1 MSGTELGIV
10 DTRNIIRLV
19 NELYQYDF
27 SDFALTSF
35 KRRLERMMELH
46 NIKYADQFLLKF
58 REDPSFLETFLNDIV
73 VEPTEMFRDPS
84 LWRLLRDEYLPG
96 LMQQATTIRVWF
108 PQLSSAEELI
118 SFLILVKE
126 SGFEDKVS
134 ITATSLSNYSLEEMK
149 KGKVRLNKMEV
160 SEDNY
165 IRYHGKARLAEYYR
179 VSEGY
184 AWFDPELLGK
194 VSFMRQNLSFESVT
208 RSNDMIFFRNKL
220 LYFNQTLQDKV
231 LKSLYESLAFSGYLV
246 LGIRERANWND
257 PTRILRAVNEEESIY
272 VRK

>member
-1 MSGTELGIV
+1 MSGNELGIV

-19 NELYQYDF
+19 NDLYQYDF

-35 KRRLERMMELH
+35 KRRLERMMEMH
-46 NIKYADQFLLKF
+46 NLKYADQFLSKF
-58 REDPSFLETFLNDIV
+58 REDPSFLEIFLNDIV

-84 LWRLLRDEYLPG
+84 LWRLLRDEYLPA
-96 LMQQATTIRVWF
+96 LAQQATSIRVWF

-118 SFLILVKE
+118 SFVILVKE
-126 SGFEDKVS
+126 SGYEDQVTL
-134 ITATSLSNYSLEEMK
+134 TATSLSNFSLEEMK
-149 KGKVRLNKMEV
+149 RGKVRLNKMEV

-165 IRYHGKARLAEYYR
+165 IRYHGRARLSDYYK

-184 AWFDPELLGK
+184 AWFDQELLTR
-194 VSFMRQNLSFESVT
+194 VSFIRQNLSFENVV

-231 LKSLYESLAFSGYLV
+231 LKALHESLAFNGYIV
-246 LGIRERANWND
+246 LGTRERANWND
-257 PTRILRAVNEEESIY
+257 PVKSLRAVNEEESIY